1 MTFIEWFDK
10 SGYTQ
15 AEFAG
20 LVGTTPTAVCYWAN
34 GVKLPRRKT
43 REKIDKIAG
52 VSIEWITDKRD
63 DFAEVFEKIRRTYHL
78 VDNDEKGTFLFYVE
92 KYLYGEEVTT
102 NGRKK
107 ARNERKTTSR
117 SSQSRTQATKQ
128 KPLAS
133 SRTGGRL

>member
-78 VDNDEKGTFLFYVE
+78 VDNDEKGTFLIYVE

-102 NGRKK
+102 NGRNSAYLGLMAVKPYL
-107 ARNERKTTSR
+107 EPYRKEG
-117 SSQSRTQATKQ
+117 TK
-128 KPLAS
+128 
-133 SRTGGRL
+133 